1 MLTAGKK
8 LGPYEIVTAA
18 GVGGMGEVYRARDTR
33 LGRDVA
39 IKVLPE
45 TLSTRQEFQQR
56 FAREARSISGL
67 NHPNIC
73 SLYDVGQEGETF
85 YLVMEFL
92 DGESLA
98 DRLEK
103 GPLPLE
109 QVLRY
114 GKEIANALEAAHR
127 QGVLHRDLKPGNVM
141 LTRSGAKLLDFG
153 LAKPSDSAV
162 AAATAAE
169 ALTAMASQPKPLTD
183 KGTVVGTFQYMA
195 PEQLEGKGSDQRSDI
210 FALGSVLYEMAT
222 GRRAFAGK
230 TQASIIAAI
239 LAAEPPPISSV
250 QPLTPPALDA
260 LIKTCLA
267 KDPDERYQSA
277 HDVRLQLQ
285 QITTASGSIDAPSS
299 RKLNRLLPALIAAA
313 AILAVIGFIAGQH
326 WSAPVTK
333 APPYRTSLLPPANH
347 SFVAYDFALSPD
359 GTRLAFSASSVD
371 GVARLWL
378 KNLATDA
385 NTELSGTDD
394 ATAPFW
400 SPDSKNIG
408 FFAGNRLN
416 RIDVQTGA
424 IQSLAPAVVGRGG
437 SWSKD
442 GQIVFCNTVN
452 KGLARVPATG
462 GEVVTATKLIALGAE
477 SQRFPAFL
485 PDGRNFLFVIDWSN
499 DHDGLYTAS
508 IDDSNPKLL
517 LTNVHGTIAL
527 MNDQLFF
534 VRDGTLYTQRLDLSK
549 IRLIGEPVSVVTQE
563 LEQDT
568 GFSRSGFTVAE
579 NGAMVFQSRK
589 SYTSHL
595 VWFDRTGKELET
607 VGPPAP
613 YHPTLSPDG
622 NRLAMTLDSASDGH
636 MRVHVFD
643 LVRGTI
649 TNISSDTERSEAPVW
664 SPDGNTVAY
673 VSRGLRSELHI
684 RSADGSGESAKLA
697 ESPRIMPTD
706 WSPDGRYILYM
717 NFLQGIPALWT
728 YDTVEKRGSERV
740 PMPAAD
746 GQFSPDGRW
755 LSYTIGGNIAPGIYV
770 QPFPGPGPRTQISV
784 SGGTQS
790 RWSPDG
796 KELYYIGSGKHLM
809 AVSIKTEGGKLVASP
824 PRVLF
829 RTRMHATRY
838 AIFQYDVSHDGK
850 RFLIN
855 SLPREDAAAPLAL
868 LTDWSAQVGK

>member
-8 LGPYEIVTAA
+8 LGPYEIVSAA

-56 FAREARSISGL
+56 FAREARSISAL
-67 NHPNIC
+67 NHPHIC
-73 SLYDVGQEGETF
+73 ALFDVGQEGDTF

-114 GKEIANALEAAHR
+114 GKEVANALEAAHR

-239 LAAEPPPISSV
+239 LAAEPPPISAV

-285 QITTASGSIDAPSS
+285 QIATSSGTILAPLS
-299 RKLNRLLPALIAAA
+299 RRRRRFLLPALVAATAVLA
-313 AILAVIGFIAGQH
+313 AIAFFAGRQ
-326 WSAPVTK
+326 WSGPAPK
-333 APPYRTSLLPPANH
+333 SAAYRTSLLPPSKH

-359 GTRLAFSASSVD
+359 GTRLAFAASGGD
-371 GVARLWL
+371 GVTRLWL
-378 KNLATDA
+378 KNLGTDA
-385 NTELSGTDD
+385 NTELSGTEG
-394 ATAPFW
+394 ASGPFW
-400 SPDSKNIG
+400 SPDSNNVA
-408 FFAGNRLN
+408 FYAGPRLS
-416 RIDVQTGA
+416 RLDIHTGA
-424 IQSLAPAVVGRGG
+424 IQSIAPAILARGG
-437 SWSKD
+437 GWSKD
-442 GQIVFCNTVN
+442 GQILFIMRVGQ
-452 KGLARVPATG
+452 GLWRIPANGGTPVPATR
-462 GEVVTATKLIALGAE
+462 VVAGGAE
-477 SQRFPAFL
+477 SHRWPTFL
-485 PDGRNFLFVIDWSN
+485 PDGRTFLFVVDWSN
-499 DHDGLYTAS
+499 NHDGLYSAS
-508 IDDSNPKLL
+508 LDDPTPKLIASDVRGNIAYVNGQL
-517 LTNVHGTIAL
+517 L
-527 MNDQLFF
+527 F
-534 VRDGTLYTQRLDLSK
+534 VRDGTLFAQRFDAAKL
-549 IRLIGEPVSVVTQE
+549 RFEGEPAAVVTQE

-568 GFSRSGFTVAE
+568 GFSRSGFSVAA
-579 NGAMVFQSRK
+579 NGALVYQSRDF
-589 SYTSHL
+589 YTSHL
-595 VWFDRTGKELET
+595 VWFDRSGKELET
-607 VGPPAP
+607 IGPRGP

-622 NRLAMTLDSASDGH
+622 TRLAVTLDSASDGH
-636 MRVHVFD
+636 SRAHVFD
-643 LVRGTI
+643 LTRGTI
-649 TNISSDTERSEAPVW
+649 TSVAPESERSEAPIW

-673 VSRGLRSELHI
+673 VSRTSLTRLHT
-684 RSADGSGESAKLA
+684 RPADGSGQPATLNESG
-697 ESPRIMPTD
+697 RMMTND

-717 NFLQGIPALWT
+717 NFLQGVPELWT
-728 YDTVEKRGSERV
+728 YDTVEKKNAPLV
-740 PMPAAD
+740 PPPAAE
-746 GQFSPDGRW
+746 GQFSPDGKW
-755 LSYTIGGNIAPGIYV
+755 ISYTIGGRAEPAIYV
-770 QPFPGPGPRTQISV
+770 QPVPGPGPRTQISV
-784 SGGTQS
+784 EGGTQS

-796 KELYYIGSGKHLM
+796 KELYYIGMGKELM
-809 AVSIKTEGGKLVASP
+809 AVSIRAEGGKLLVSP

-829 RTRMHATRY
+829 RTRMHAARY
-838 AIFQYDVSHDGK
+838 AIFQYDVSRDG